1 MSGQTTT
8 GDVARVITAWG
19 RIETQMRV
27 HAPASAALLRP
38 PASAAEIAAAEIAIG
53 RAPALKTLYQLHDGA
68 FGSHSDDFENDHEA
82 TPPVAAK
89 EWMAAGF
96 LPGNQVWYRLNEMRA
111 QYLHQTLDLG
121 RDPGCLPISNA
132 PGDSWFGRFV
142 GVEEGEPTYGNL
154 GKWAVDDSNSM
165 IPYMTDGW
173 PLPDYLEETAAAV
186 EQGRCLTQPYGCGA
200 DTDEHPC
207 LMEGGLGWF
216 NPDEAAG
223 GGWQPVP
230 RAR

>member
-1 MSGQTTT
+1 
-8 GDVARVITAWG
+8 
-19 RIETQMRV
+19 MRV

-53 RAPALKTLYQLHDGA
+53 RALPPALKTLYQLHDGA

-165 IPYMTDGW
+165 IPYMTD
-173 PLPDYLEETAAAV
+173 
-186 EQGRCLTQPYGCGA
+186 
-200 DTDEHPC
+200 EHPC